1 MSEEGG
7 LGVERDEAGLD
18 LELGVEMVEES
29 ETGLDSE
36 RGCEVAAFKDAFVE
50 ICVVALGFS
59 NSEHSLANIVEDD
72 VENLGGNY
80 EINAKCSQ

>member
-7 LGVERDEAGLD
+7 LGVERDEARLD
-18 LELGVEMVEES
+18 LELGVELVEES

-36 RGCEVAAFKDAFVE
+36 RGCEVTAFEDAFVE
-50 ICVVALGFS
+50 ICVVALSFS

-72 VENLGGNY
+72 VENL
-80 EINAKCSQ
+80 